1 MFDARQTY
9 NDLLSNID
17 GLLKTAE
24 VYTAKCASH
33 EELEASV
40 QAVQEE
46 ASAVAAQLRAEAKLA
61 EQRREEKVAIAK
73 HILKVAVRL
82 AS

>member
-1 MFDARQTY
+1 MFDARKSF

-17 GLLKTAE
+17 NLVKTAE
-24 VYTAKCASH
+24 VYTAKRASH
-33 EELEASV
+33 EELETSV

-46 ASAVAAQLRAEAKLA
+46 ASEVAAQLRADAKLA